1 MGKIVVG
8 FNKKG
13 QAKFDIKTDN
23 DSQIFTALL
32 GIESFIAAKSK
43 LPVSEIRS
51 IMDEMKLDM
60 KVKDTSELMRQKAQ
74 VQDE

>member
-1 MGKIVVG
+1 MIKVKRSLTFI
-8 FNKKG
+8 
-13 QAKFDIKTDN
+13 IKTDN

-32 GIESFIAAKSK
+32 GIEAFIAAQSS

-60 KVKDTSELMRQKAQ
+60 QVKEN
-74 VQDE
+74 